1 MASVNKVILIGNVGR
16 DPEILLDYL
25 GRRLQPGERVHH
37 IEQFV
42 LTPLLLYEVTDAASL
57 EIGHDHLRW
66 ILRIDKA
73 TIECRYRQELLVAK
87 GDEYFRSQTIS
98 PFRRTLAFLMHRE
111 TFGEPP
117 RHAMIRRGQDKYVAH
132 LVP

>member
-1 MASVNKVILIGNVGR
+1 
-16 DPEILLDYL
+16 
-25 GRRLQPGERVHH
+25 VHH
-37 IEQFV
+37 VEQFV
-42 LTPLLLYEVTDAASL
+42 LTPLFLYEVTDAAGL
-57 EIGHDHLRW
+57 EIGHDHLGW

-73 TIECRYRQELLVAK
+73 TIEGRHRQELLVAN

-98 PFRRTLAFLMHRE
+98 PLRRTLAFFMHRE

-117 RHAMIRRGQDKYVAH
+117 RHATVRRGQDKYMAH

>member
-1 MASVNKVILIGNVGR
+1 MRHA
-16 DPEILLDYL
+16 
-25 GRRLQPGERVHH
+25 
-37 IEQFV
+37 EQFV
-42 LTPLLLYEVTDAASL
+42 LTPLLLYEVADAASL
-57 EIGHDHLRW
+57 EIGHHHLGW

-73 TIECRYRQELLVAK
+73 AIESRHRQELLVAN
-87 GDEYFRSQTIS
+87 GDKYFRSQTTA
-98 PFRRTLAFLMHRE
+98 PLRRALAFLMHRE